1 MKLIFVHGWSVTS
14 TSTYGELPEVLQREA
29 ISNGLEIEI
38 ENIYLGEYISFHD
51 EVILDDIARAF
62 EKARVD
68 KIGNE
73 RFACIT
79 HSTGGPVI
87 RLWIDLFFKT
97 DLPTCP
103 LSHLVMLAPANHGSS
118 LAILGKSRLGRIK
131 AWWDDV
137 EPGTGVLNW
146 LQLGSADQWNLNH
159 SWINYS
165 YGENTFY
172 PFVLSGEKID
182 DHFYDF
188 LNPYLVEE
196 GSDGVVRLTGAN
208 LNYQLIKLVQ
218 NCQAEELDARI
229 DGTTIKAFPLEWD
242 NAILTSPKCAFEVIP
257 SASHSGDRFGIMG
270 SVKKSRAIKP
280 VVPSIFQAL
289 KVNSQASYDE
299 TVSAMRQRTE
309 NVQKSSRYIM
319 FVFNI
324 QDNYGNPVHDFD
336 MLLLAGDNYEP
347 GKLPKGFFI
356 DKQKNSLSGN
366 LVFYINYDKIKNIKD
381 SKLGIRIVARP
392 DEGFSHYAPAE
403 FRMDGLTLESFLNPN
418 QTIMVDVI
426 LTRLIAENT
435 FVLDKITE
443 IEPDFKKRKPSNE
456 TIDNLKG

>member
-29 ISNGLEIEI
+29 TSNGLEIEI

-97 DLPTCP
+97 NLQTCP

-165 YGENTFY
+165 YEDNTFY

-229 DGTTIKAFPLEWD
+229 DGTTIKAYPLELD
-242 NAILTSPKCAFEVIP
+242 NTILTSPRCAFEVIP
-257 SASHSGDRFGIMG
+257 SVSHSGERFGIMG
-270 SVKKSRAIKP
+270 SVKKNRVIKP
-280 VVPSIFQAL
+280 VVLSIIQAL
-289 KVNSQASYDE
+289 KVNSQALYHQ
-299 TVSAMRQRTE
+299 TVSEMYQRTE
-309 NVQKSSRYIM
+309 NLQKSSRYIM
-319 FVFNI
+319 LVFNV

-336 MLLLAGDNYEP
+336 MLLLAGNNYEP
-347 GKLPKGFFI
+347 GKLPKGFFV
-356 DKQKNSLSGN
+356 DKQKNSMSGN

-392 DEGFSHYAPAE
+392 DEGFSHYTPAE
-403 FRMDGLTLESFLNPN
+403 FRMDGMEFESFLKPN
-418 QTIMVDVI
+418 QTVMVDVI

-435 FVLDKITE
+435 FVLEKFTG
-443 IEPDFKKRKPSNE
+443 IERDFKERKPSNE
-456 TIDNLKG
+456 TIDNL